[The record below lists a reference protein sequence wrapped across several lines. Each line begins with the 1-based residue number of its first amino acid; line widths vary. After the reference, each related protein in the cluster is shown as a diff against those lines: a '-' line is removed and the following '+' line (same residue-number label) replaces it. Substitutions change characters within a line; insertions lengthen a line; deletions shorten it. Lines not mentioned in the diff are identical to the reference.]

1 MVRAILI
8 ISIITIP
15 VLWFTGC
22 ASMQGDSQER
32 YYHHRSNLGRAMVND
47 IVENVPNILQGK
59 FLYNV
64 STIRVTGSLIYYETG
79 WNYRNPFQDEMVR
92 DADQARTK
100 FIVEANLR
108 GRAISGTGQRQSAR
122 IRLSVQN
129 AVLIEGEGWV
139 GIPAGEGLNQH
150 IDSVKSELRQALDI
164 HLGL

>member
-1 MVRAILI
+1 MVRSILFFSI
-8 ISIITIP
+8 ISIL
-15 VLWFTGC
+15 VLLFTGC
-22 ASMQGDSQER
+22 ASMQGDSQVG
-32 YYHHRSNLGRAMVND
+32 YYQDSTNLGKAMVND

-64 STIRVTGSLIYYETG
+64 STIRVTGNLIYYETE
-79 WNYRNPFQDEMVR
+79 WNYRNPFHDEMEEG
-92 DADQARTK
+92 ADQARTK
-100 FIVEANLR
+100 FIVEANPR

-150 IDSVKSELRQALDI
+150 VDSVKSELRHALDI
-164 HLGL
+164 NFGL